1 MNRLLKELLIL
12 AMGIMFGVIVHGS
25 YVAWNYTEPEPIV
38 ITEYRVI
45 EAEPEI
51 ITETVYVPYEEPFY
65 RNLTEEDVWYLKD
78 MAMREASGE
87 SVIGQAMV
95 MYVVI
100 NRAEAFNQS
109 IKQVCESKAFESS
122 KGMSGKTPNE
132 NCEKALALIEEGW
145 TPKPL
150 YFRASHYH
158 TFGTPLYQVGNHYF
172 SER

>member
-1 MNRLLKELLIL
+1 MNRLLKEMLLLVIGT
-12 AMGIMFGVIVHGS
+12 AFGIVIHGS
-25 YVAWNYTEPEPIV
+25 LTSWYKDEPEPIV
-38 ITEYRVI
+38 ITEYKVI

-65 RNLTEEDVWYLKD
+65 RNLTDEDAYYLKD

-100 NRAEAFNQS
+100 NRAEVFNQS
-109 IKQVCESKAFESS
+109 IKQVCESDAFKSS
-122 KGMSGKTPNE
+122 RGMSGKTPNE
-132 NCEKALALIEEGW
+132 NCLEALALIEEGW

-150 YFRASHYH
+150 YFRASQYH
-158 TFGTPLYQVGNHYF
+158 SFGTPLYQVGNHYF
-172 SER
+172 SSK

>member
-109 IKQVCESKAFESS
+109 IKQVCESDAFKSS

-132 NCEKALALIEEGW
+132 NCEKAFALIEEGW
-145 TPKPL
+145 EPKPL
-150 YFRASHYH
+150 YFRAGHYH
-158 TFGTPLYQVGNHYF
+158 NFGTPLYQVDGHYF
-172 SER
+172 SAK

>member
-1 MNRLLKELLIL
+1 MNRLLKEILLL
-12 AMGIMFGVIVHGS
+12 GMGTIFGIVIYGT
-25 YVAWNYTEPEPIV
+25 WTNQFKEEPEPTV

-51 ITETVYVPYEEPFY
+51 ITEVVYVPYEEPFY
-65 RNLTEEDVWYLKD
+65 RNLTEEDCYYLKD

-132 NCEKALALIEEGW
+132 NCNEALALIESGW
-145 TPKPL
+145 VPKPL
-150 YFRASHYH
+150 YFRAGHYH
-158 TFGTPLYQVGNHYF
+158 SFGTPLYQVGNHYF
-172 SER
+172 SMK

>member
-12 AMGIMFGVIVHGS
+12 AMGITFGVIVHGS
-25 YVAWNYTEPEPIV
+25 YEAWNYTEPEPIV
-38 ITEYRVI
+38 ITEYKTI

-51 ITETVYVPYEEPFY
+51 ITEVVYVPYEEPFY
-65 RNLTEEDVWYLKD
+65 RNLTDEDVWYLKD

-100 NRAEAFNQS
+100 NRAEAYGQS

-132 NCEKALALIEEGW
+132 NCEKALVLIEEGW

-150 YFRASHYH
+150 YFRANHYH
-158 TFGTPLYQVGNHYF
+158 SFGTPLYQVGNHYF
-172 SER
+172 SSK

>member
-1 MNRLLKELLIL
+1 MNRLLKEVLLL
-12 AMGIMFGVIVHGS
+12 AIGTVFGIVIHGS
-25 YVAWNYTEPEPIV
+25 LTSWYKDEPEPIV
-38 ITEYRVI
+38 ITEYKVI

-65 RNLTEEDVWYLKD
+65 RNLTDEDAYYLKD

-100 NRAEAFNQS
+100 NRAEVFNQS
-109 IKQVCESKAFESS
+109 IKQVCESDAFKSS
-122 KGMSGKTPNE
+122 RGMSGKTPNE
-132 NCEKALALIEEGW
+132 NCLEALALIEEGW

-158 TFGTPLYQVGNHYF
+158 SFGTPLYQVGNHYF
-172 SER
+172 SSK

>member
-1 MNRLLKELLIL
+1 MKQQIKELMIL
-12 AMGIMFGVIVHGS
+12 AMGIGFGVIIHGS
-25 YVAWNYTEPEPIV
+25 LSAWNCKEPEPVIV
-38 ITEYRVI
+38 TEYQVI

-51 ITETVYVPYEEPFY
+51 ITETIYVPYEEPFY

-100 NRAEAFNQS
+100 NRAEAFGQS
-109 IKQVCESKAFESS
+109 IKQVCESDAFKSS

-150 YFRASHYH
+150 YFRAGHYH
-158 TFGTPLYQVGNHYF
+158 TFGTPLFQVEGHYF
-172 SER
+172 STK

>member
-12 AMGIMFGVIVHGS
+12 AMGITFGVIVHGS
-25 YVAWNYTEPEPIV
+25 YEAWNYTEPEPIV
-38 ITEYRVI
+38 ITEYKTI
-45 EAEPEI
+45 EAEPEV
-51 ITETVYVPYEEPFY
+51 ITEIVYVPYEEPFY

-100 NRAEAFNQS
+100 NRAEAYGQS

-132 NCEKALALIEEGW
+132 NCEKALVLIEEGW

-150 YFRASHYH
+150 YFRANHYH
-158 TFGTPLYQVGNHYF
+158 SFGTPLYQVGNHYF
-172 SER
+172 SSK